1 MRLTQLDGLIA
12 FITVAKHKSFTSAA
26 SELDLSAAALSQA
39 VRVLEE
45 RVGVRLFNRTTRS
58 VSLTEAGEEYL
69 GRVAPAI
76 SDLLDATESLSRYR
90 DKPVGLLRLNAG
102 RVVVATL
109 LRDLVP
115 AFLAEHPTVRIEVHV
130 DDGFCDI
137 VAEGFDAGFRLGESV
152 EKDMVAVPF
161 GPPMQIAIVGSPEY
175 VRRRGMPRTVD
186 ELKNHDLIRYRFP
199 SSKQLYRWELIE
211 NERPV
216 EVETHGAF
224 VCNDSVLMVEAALDG
239 LGLAYTF
246 DLAVCEHIKAGRLVR
261 VLQDNCP
268 IYPGFYVYYPGRRQL
283 PLKLRKFIDFCTARL
298 RSERR

>member
-1 MRLTQLDGLIA
+1 MRLTQLDGLLA
-12 FITVAKHKSFTSAA
+12 FVTVAKHSSFTSAA
-26 SELDLSAAALSQA
+26 AELDLSAAALSQS

-45 RVGVRLFNRTTRS
+45 RIGVRLFNRTTRS

-76 SDLLDATESLSRYR
+76 SDLLEATESLSRFR

-102 RVVVATL
+102 RVVVSTL

-115 AFLAEHPTVRIEVHV
+115 AFLAEHPTVRVEVHV

-161 GPPMQIAIVGSPEY
+161 GPPMQIAIVGSPAY
-175 VRRRGMPRTVD
+175 FGTRSKPTSIAD
-186 ELKNHDLIRYRFP
+186 LKDHDLIRYRFP
-199 SSKQLYRWELIE
+199 SSKQLYRWELVE
-211 NERPV
+211 DGQPV
-216 EVETHGAF
+216 EVDTHGGF
-224 VCNDSVLMVEAALDG
+224 VCNDSVLMVDAALDG

-246 DLAVCEHIKAGRLVR
+246 DLAVEAHIKAGRLVR
-261 VLQDNCP
+261 VLQDSCP
-268 IYPGFYVYYPGRRQL
+268 VYPGFYIYYPGRRQL
-283 PLKLRKFIDFCTARL
+283 PLKLRRFIDFGVARL
-298 RSERR
+298 RAAA